1 VALRFK
7 LDENLPGDAAVALRA
22 AGHDVST
29 ALEQRLGGR
38 PDAEVLDACRD
49 EARILVTLDLG
60 FGDIHSYPP
69 QAHEGVWVL
78 RPGAHGIAPV
88 VRMLEQALAL
98 STTEPSAKR
107 LWVVEPGQV
116 RIRD

>member
-7 LDENLPGDAAVALRA
+7 PDENVPGEATAFLRA
-22 AGHDVST
+22 SGHDVST

-38 PDAEVLDACRD
+38 PDAEVLDACRE

-60 FGDIHSYPP
+60 FGDIHRYPP
-69 QAHEGVWVL
+69 AAHEGVWVL
-78 RPGAHGIAPV
+78 RPGAHGIGPV
-88 VRMLEQALAL
+88 LRMLEQALAL
-98 STTEPSAKR
+98 AASEPSAKR
-107 LWVVEPGQV
+107 LWIIEPAQV